1 MPDTPL
7 QNGVAER
14 KNRALM
20 DMVRSMICH
29 STLPEF
35 LWVEACKTAMHIP
48 NRVPSN
54 YVPKTPYEIR
64 TIKEL
69 NFGYMHVWGCLAKA
83 KIYNPH
89 IKKLDPKTI
98 M

>member
-1 MPDTPL
+1 MPDTPQ

-35 LWVEACKTAMHIP
+35 LWVEACKTAMHIL

-54 YVPKTPYEIR
+54 YVPKTPYEIW